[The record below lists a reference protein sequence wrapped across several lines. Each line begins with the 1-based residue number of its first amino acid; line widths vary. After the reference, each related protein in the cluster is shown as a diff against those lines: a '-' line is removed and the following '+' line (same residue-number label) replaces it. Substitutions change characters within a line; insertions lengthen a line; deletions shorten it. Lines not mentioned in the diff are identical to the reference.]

1 MTKKKKL
8 IMLVAQLGVLLI
20 AIMATFFWI
29 ATEKKEVTIYDY
41 ARTIQFNDKSN
52 YQLVESDLVEVQL
65 MAADVKP
72 EYAINKEDIIG
83 KYITGDVFKG
93 SHVLSKQLSADPPYI
108 DKGNSKPEAELR
120 KIYLPI
126 SYAEA
131 FAGDIKA
138 GDTVDLL
145 FLDNN
150 SGITTDDTEKAT
162 SKEDG
167 SITYAAARIF
177 MQGLSVYQVY
187 TADGSVYER
196 KETDPLTLGVH
207 KGELAEAG
215 VAQQEQQQQNPSV
228 PAYVALAVTGPQFE
242 EITSRQKMGKIT
254 LVGRFDGSQD
264 QETNGYVVAKGDT
277 ADIYAGQGTLEK
289 DLELFDSSQPVDPSV
304 NALPKLYSFIRD
316 ISKVQMTD
324 TQRQRYAAAY
334 TKYADYMG
342 SIYGSEWENNDP
354 DSVTMEMIAAYVCTD
369 DDSTTLFTQ
378 FKSELEELAKEL
390 RGNQVVL
397 PW

>member
-242 EITSRQKMGKIT
+242 EITSRQKMEI
-254 LVGRFDGSQD
+254 GRAH
-264 QETNGYVVAKGDT
+264 V
-277 ADIYAGQGTLEK
+277 
-289 DLELFDSSQPVDPSV
+289 
-304 NALPKLYSFIRD
+304 
-316 ISKVQMTD
+316 
-324 TQRQRYAAAY
+324 
-334 TKYADYMG
+334 
-342 SIYGSEWENNDP
+342 
-354 DSVTMEMIAAYVCTD
+354 
-369 DDSTTLFTQ
+369 
-378 FKSELEELAKEL
+378 
-390 RGNQVVL
+390 
-397 PW
+397 